1 MIAVITTLAALTFL
15 ENAIL
20 LVWGPR
26 LKELKPLATGTV
38 GFAGATMSAHQA
50 IIVVL
55 APLVLVGLW
64 IVLKH
69 FRIGAAIRAVGQNRE
84 AALLI
89 GLSVERLYMIA
100 FAASA
105 ILAAIAGMLLGAM
118 RPMTPTMGAEPLVK
132 ALIVAIFGGLGS
144 IAGTIGGAYVI
155 GLIEAISTYWVG
167 LYWTP
172 AVLFS
177 VMIAVLLWRPS
188 GLFGGG

>member
-1 MIAVITTLAALTFL
+1 
-15 ENAIL
+15 
-20 LVWGPR
+20 
-26 LKELKPLATGTV
+26 
-38 GFAGATMSAHQA
+38 MSAHQA
-50 IIVVL
+50 IIVVV

-105 ILAAIAGMLLGAM
+105 ILAAMVGILLGAM

-144 IAGTIGGAYVI
+144 IGGTIGGAYVI

-172 AVLFS
+172 AVLFA

-188 GLFGGG
+188 GLFGGD